1 MVKLATGTI
10 KNFLNYLLYH
20 DVVPEYKDNLNA
32 ARATCDLAEKQLV
45 ANMNLLAQGPGD
57 FNKACS
63 TLLGGYHFEAYGT
76 PDRDWVEGE
85 EQTLLGHMHGTMTH
99 ETALKTM
106 KLALACMCSAEQAL
120 RFHELSD
127 AGELRATRVDND
139 EDMDGF
145 EVTAVLLPDN
155 SVRDFYHKH
164 ASDLRVVGRLR
175 ARGYRDE
182 SAPRADLRPGESL
195 PNPSAQTFEFFVEEE
210 LLRFCY
216 PGMKVITTVWELNC
230 GVHFFDEILSVY
242 CSFYTSLFNELMIG
256 WRNPRDLTAESPGDG
271 HPDDGD
277 RDGTAGDGDDGV
289 GG

>member
-63 TLLGGYHFEAYGT
+63 TLLGGYHFEAHGK
-76 PDRDWVEGE
+76 PDRNWAKG
-85 EQTLLGHMHGTMTH
+85 EQTLLSHMHGTMAH
-99 ETALKTM
+99 DTALKTM
-106 KLALACMCSAEQAL
+106 KFALACMCSAEQAL
-120 RFHELSD
+120 RFHDLSE
-127 AGELRATRVDND
+127 AGELRATRIDD
-139 EDMDGF
+139 GEDMDGF
-145 EVTAVLLPDN
+145 EVIAVQLPDS
-155 SVRDFYHKH
+155 SVCDFYCKH
-164 ASDLRVVGRLR
+164 APDLRVVGRLH

-182 SAPRADLRPGESL
+182 SAPRIDLRPGETL
-195 PNPSAQTFEFFVEEE
+195 PDPSERTFEFFVEEE
-210 LLRFCY
+210 LLRLCY
-216 PGMKVITTVWELNC
+216 PGMKVITTIWELNC

-256 WRNPRDLTAESPGDG
+256 WRNPRDLTAESAGEG
-271 HPDDGD
+271 HPDD
-277 RDGTAGDGDDGV
+277 RNKDGTAGEGNDDEV
-289 GG
+289 GS